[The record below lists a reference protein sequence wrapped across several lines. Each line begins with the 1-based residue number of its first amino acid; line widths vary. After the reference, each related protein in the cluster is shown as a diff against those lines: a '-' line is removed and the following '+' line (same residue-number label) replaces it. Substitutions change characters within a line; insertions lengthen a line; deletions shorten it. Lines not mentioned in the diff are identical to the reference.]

1 LIAIF
6 DYSEDK
12 VVLIGDK
19 TYRISFEEFN
29 RIENKLRAIGL
40 LVLNGR
46 DSHMATSI
54 VKQPSLLSGNERLV
68 SEQQSGQKEY
78 IGSASGK
85 CVIVNGLEP
94 KIQFMGLD
102 DIKSIGSISSTYGS
116 IPEAISILIKNGQ
129 LVLLNDA
136 EKAERLE
143 KMKQKMAVKG
153 KSIKQ
158 ASSKSVRLSENAME
172 DSGYEDSS
180 DVDVEDR
187 VMRNAVKIDL

>member
-1 LIAIF
+1 MIAIF

>member
-1 LIAIF
+1 MIAIF

-46 DSHMATSI
+46 DSHIATSV

>member
-46 DSHMATSI
+46 DSHIATSV

>member
-1 LIAIF
+1 MIAIF

-12 VVLIGDK
+12 VVIIGDK
-19 TYRISFEEFN
+19 TYRISFEEFSRVEN
-29 RIENKLRAIGL
+29 RLKDIGL
-40 LVLNGR
+40 IVLNGR
-46 DSHMATSI
+46 DASVVTSVAKQSSSLPSNSHNI
-54 VKQPSLLSGNERLV
+54 V
-68 SEQQSGQKEY
+68 EQQNAKKEY

-94 KIQFMGLD
+94 KMQFMGLD
-102 DIKSIGSISSTYGS
+102 DIKSLSGISSTYGA
-116 IPEAISILIKNGQ
+116 IPEAIANLIKNGQ
-129 LVLLNDA
+129 LVLLNDS

-143 KMKQKMAVKG
+143 KMKQKMSVKG

-172 DSGYEDSS
+172 ESVSDEIS

>member
-1 LIAIF
+1 
-6 DYSEDK
+6 
-12 VVLIGDK
+12 
-19 TYRISFEEFN
+19 
-29 RIENKLRAIGL
+29 
-40 LVLNGR
+40 
-46 DSHMATSI
+46 
-54 VKQPSLLSGNERLV
+54 
-68 SEQQSGQKEY
+68 
-78 IGSASGK
+78 
-85 CVIVNGLEP
+85 VNGLEP